1 MYMEGVAITVP
12 GKKAIYAFY
21 VHTGTL
27 TENTCIWRALPLL
40 CLAKKQFMH
49 FYAHKGTL
57 TENTCIW
64 RALPL
69 LYLAKKQFMHFMCIQ
84 VH

>member
-27 TENTCIWRALPLL
+27 TENTCIWRAFNGYMILKRTQLDINEDSV
-40 CLAKKQFMH
+40 
-49 FYAHKGTL
+49 G
-57 TENTCIW
+57 
-64 RALPL
+64 
-69 LYLAKKQFMHFMCIQ
+69 
-84 VH
+84 

>member
-12 GKKAIYAFY
+12 GKKAIYA
-21 VHTGTL
+21 
-27 TENTCIWRALPLL
+27 
-40 CLAKKQFMH
+40 

-69 LYLAKKQFMHFMCIQ
+69 LYLAKKQFMHFMRIK